1 MTSNGLAAAT
11 GGAYESRV
19 LEGIW
24 AAAPPPPH
32 GSVPTLAQLLTP
44 AAQRVQTFAGG
55 PDYDEVNI
63 GLTPT
68 QTQFD
73 YTIPTGVTSASI
85 ADHPAI

>member
-1 MTSNGLAAAT
+1 MASPPRLAAPT
-11 GGAYESRV
+11 NPVSSRAS
-19 LEGIW
+19 G
-24 AAAPPPPH
+24 PPRPYLH
-32 GSVPTLAQLLTP
+32 NGSVPTLAQLLTP

-73 YTIPTGVTSASI
+73 YTFQQESTSASI